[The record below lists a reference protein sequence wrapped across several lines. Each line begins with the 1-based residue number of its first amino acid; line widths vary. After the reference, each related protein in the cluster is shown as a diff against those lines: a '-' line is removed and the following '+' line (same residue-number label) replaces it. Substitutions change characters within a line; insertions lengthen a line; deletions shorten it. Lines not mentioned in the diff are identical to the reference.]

1 VKVLAYTSP
10 ARGHLYPLVPILKEL
25 DQRGDAVAVRTVS
38 AEVEHVR
45 GLGFS
50 AQAIDPRIEAIVH
63 DDYLARTPIGGI
75 KRVTAVLAKRAELE
89 PDDLRSAMAEVSP
102 DLLVID
108 TSCWGAAALAETTR
122 LPWASYLPFPAPFPG
137 KGVPPFGPGFAPA
150 HNTLGRLRDL
160 LLGPVT
166 FGIVERSIKA
176 PLNTVRK
183 SVGASDVADAIDWF
197 SRPPLTLYLTAE
209 PFEYPRTDWPASF
222 RLVGP
227 IGYDP
232 PAPAPEWLAAVDR
245 PLVLVTT
252 SSEFQNDVTLIANA
266 LAGLR
271 DADVFVVGTL
281 PSGNPRDFDVPT
293 NARLERFLPHS
304 VVLAKASCVVTHGG
318 MGATQKALAAGVP
331 VVVVPFGR
339 DQLEIA
345 RRVELSGAGVRLPR
359 AKLSPQR
366 LRDAVLDAQ
375 HRAPAAQQ
383 LAHTL
388 AAAGG
393 APRAVDEL
401 QALAQK
407 TPPPAASDT

>member
-1 VKVLAYTSP
+1 
-10 ARGHLYPLVPILKEL
+10 
-25 DQRGDAVAVRTVS
+25 
-38 AEVEHVR
+38 
-45 GLGFS
+45 
-50 AQAIDPRIEAIVH
+50 
-63 DDYLARTPIGGI
+63 
-75 KRVTAVLAKRAELE
+75 
-89 PDDLRSAMAEVSP
+89 M
-102 DLLVID
+102 
-108 TSCWGAAALAETTR
+108 
-122 LPWASYLPFPAPFPG
+122 
-137 KGVPPFGPGFAPA
+137 
-150 HNTLGRLRDL
+150 
-160 LLGPVT
+160 
-166 FGIVERSIKA
+166 
-176 PLNTVRK
+176 RK
-183 SVGASDVADAIDWF
+183 SVGASEVADALVWF
-197 SRPPLTLYLTAE
+197 SRAPLTLYLTAE
-209 PFEYPRTDWPASF
+209 PFEYPRTDWPTSF

-232 PAPAPEWLAAVDR
+232 PAPALDWLAAVDR

-252 SSEFQNDVTLIANA
+252 SSEFQNDATLIVNA

-281 PSGNPRDFDVPT
+281 PSGSPADFDVPT

-304 VVLAKASCVVTHGG
+304 LVLAKASCVVTHGG

-339 DQLEIA
+339 DQLEVA

-383 LAHTL
+383 LAHAL

-401 QALAQK
+401 QALARK
-407 TPPPAASDT
+407 TPPPAASET